1 MSFCCK
7 PFLLGA
13 IGSLMLL
20 NSANSMASDT
30 EIKLIAGQPGFYDLI
45 GQHPLVQK
53 IADNAQ
59 WAEGPACIAPDT
71 LIYSDVIRNEVLSW
85 SEKHGL
91 KTWLAPADH
100 QNGHAVDAEGRVIA
114 ASHEQRAVLRR
125 EHDGRWVTLIGEWQG
140 KRFHSP
146 NDVVVARDGAVW
158 FTDPKF
164 GLLSK
169 KEGGGK
175 GKPELEGEFVYRYD
189 PAAKKLTKM
198 NTPELYTPNGL
209 AFSPDGKLLYV
220 SDTQRAH
227 DVNNT
232 SLKHRI
238 MVYPVSAQQT
248 GEGRVFA
255 EISPGVPNGIKVDAN
270 GNVWTSSGDGVQVF
284 SPAGKRLGKIL
295 IPAKATANL
304 ALCTDAQNRNWM
316 YVTATNQVLRIPV
329 RVKGADTAA
338 K

>member
-125 EHDGRWVTLIGEWQG
+125 EHDGRWVTLIGEW
-140 KRFHSP
+140 
-146 NDVVVARDGAVW
+146 
-158 FTDPKF
+158 
-164 GLLSK
+164 
-169 KEGGGK
+169 
-175 GKPELEGEFVYRYD
+175 
-189 PAAKKLTKM
+189 
-198 NTPELYTPNGL
+198 
-209 AFSPDGKLLYV
+209 
-220 SDTQRAH
+220 
-227 DVNNT
+227 
-232 SLKHRI
+232 
-238 MVYPVSAQQT
+238 
-248 GEGRVFA
+248 
-255 EISPGVPNGIKVDAN
+255 
-270 GNVWTSSGDGVQVF
+270 
-284 SPAGKRLGKIL
+284 
-295 IPAKATANL
+295 
-304 ALCTDAQNRNWM
+304 
-316 YVTATNQVLRIPV
+316 
-329 RVKGADTAA
+329 
-338 K
+338 